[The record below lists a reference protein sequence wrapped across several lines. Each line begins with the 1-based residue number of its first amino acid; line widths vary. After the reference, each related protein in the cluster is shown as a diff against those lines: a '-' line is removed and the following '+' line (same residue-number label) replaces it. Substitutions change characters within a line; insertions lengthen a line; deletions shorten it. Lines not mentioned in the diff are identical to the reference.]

1 MAIDAGMD
9 ILPIVISE
17 YDFLNTKKKRFECGE
32 AIIKVLKPIS
42 TQEYTKE
49 TLDDLVKV
57 TRDRMIQE
65 LQEISN
71 NNNKKENWS

>member
-1 MAIDAGMD
+1 MALDAGMD
-9 ILPIVISE
+9 LLPVVISE
-17 YDFLNTKKKRFECGE
+17 YDFLNPRERRFDCGE

-42 TQEYTKE
+42 TKEYTKE
-49 TLDDLVKV
+49 NLDDLVKV

-71 NNNKKENWS
+71 NNNKKQN